1 MEQTQHVT
9 SVPQECPDCH
19 ALAADLEAHKH
30 WHSRLVHDIT
40 TAVDADVRR
49 RAKAQ

>member
-9 SVPQECPDCH
+9 STPQECPDCH
-19 ALAADLEAHKH
+19 ALAADLEAHKQ
-30 WHSRLVHDIT
+30 WHSRLVHDIA

-49 RAKAQ
+49 RVGTQ

>member
-1 MEQTQHVT
+1 MEQTQHAT

-30 WHSRLVHDIT
+30 WHSRLVHDIA